1 MSIKTSKMKYLL
13 SLCMGLFLSTV
24 LLAQQKPEYTQY
36 ILNQYIL
43 NPALSGIDN
52 YTDIKASSRI
62 QWVGINGAPV
72 TTYLTIQ
79 GPIGKADDK
88 TTVTT
93 LFPNKNGENPLGKQY
108 WEDYKASPP
117 HHGIGLQVINDQTG
131 PFNNF
136 SVFGTYAYHIPL
148 SPRTNLS
155 AGIGLGA
162 SNLTLDQSKLNWGD
176 NGAQIDQAVQGSGQI
191 GKTHLDANAGL
202 WLYSADYFIGFSALQ
217 LLPQKIVFTDKSV
230 TYAQNGKL
238 VPHYFFT
245 TGYRFMLNDDINVV
259 PSIMVKDVSPVP
271 VQVDFNVK
279 MEYQDLVWIGA
290 TYRDLDGFDAMLGFN
305 AGNLFTFSYSY
316 DYTTTAINTVSS
328 GTHEIIIGFILGN
341 GYGDDT
347 CPRNVW

>member
-1 MSIKTSKMKYLL
+1 MKSFF
-13 SLCMGLFLSTV
+13 SLCIGLFLSTA
-24 LLAQQKPEYTQY
+24 LLAQQRPQYTQY

-52 YTDIKASSRI
+52 YTDIKISHRH
-62 QWVGINGAPV
+62 QWVGIADAPV

-117 HHGIGLQVINDQTG
+117 HHGIGLQVINDQAG

-148 SPRTNLS
+148 SVKTNLS

-162 SNLTLDQSKLNWGD
+162 SDLTLNSNKLYWGGNPND
-176 NGAQIDQAVQGSGQI
+176 PADQIDPAVSGSGEI

-202 WLYSADYFIGFSALQ
+202 WLYSADYFVGFSAMQ

-230 TYAQNGKL
+230 TYAAQGKL

-271 VQVDFNVK
+271 IQVDLNVK
-279 MEYQDLVWIGA
+279 AEYQDLVWVGA
-290 TYRDLDGFDAMLGFN
+290 SYRDIYGFAAMAGFN
-305 AGNLFTFSYSY
+305 ALNLFTFSYSY
-316 DYTTTAINTVSS
+316 DYSSTKINTVSS

-347 CPRNVW
+347 CPKNVW

>member
-1 MSIKTSKMKYLL
+1 MSLKISQMKSFRLLCVGLLL
-13 SLCMGLFLSTV
+13 SSALF
-24 LLAQQKPEYTQY
+24 AQQKPEYTQY

-79 GPIGKADDK
+79 GPIGKQDDK

-93 LFPNKNGENPLGKQY
+93 LFPNRDGENPLGKQY
-108 WEDYKASPP
+108 WQDYKASPP
-117 HHGIGLQVINDQTG
+117 HMGIGLQVINDQTG

-136 SVFGTYAYHIPL
+136 SVYGTYAYHVPL
-148 SPRTNLS
+148 SARTNLS
-155 AGIGLGA
+155 MGIGLGA
-162 SNLTLDQSKLNWGD
+162 SDLTLNNSKLNWGD
-176 NGAQIDQAVQGSGQI
+176 INPDQSVTKNSSEI
-191 GKTHLDANAGL
+191 GKTQVDANAGL
-202 WLYSADYFIGFSALQ
+202 WLYSADYFVGLSAEQ
-217 LLPQKIVFTDKSV
+217 LLPQKLVFTNASV
-230 TYAQNGKL
+230 SYTAQGKL

-245 TGYRFMLNDDINVV
+245 TGYRFMLNDDVNVV

-271 VQVDFNVK
+271 IQVDFNAKV
-279 MEYQDLVWIGA
+279 EYQDLVWIGG
-290 TYRDLDGFDAMLGFN
+290 TYRDLDGFAAMVGFN
-305 AGNLFTFSYSY
+305 AANIFTFSYSY
-316 DYTTTAINTVSS
+316 DYSTTQLNTVSS

-347 CPRNVW
+347 CPKNVW